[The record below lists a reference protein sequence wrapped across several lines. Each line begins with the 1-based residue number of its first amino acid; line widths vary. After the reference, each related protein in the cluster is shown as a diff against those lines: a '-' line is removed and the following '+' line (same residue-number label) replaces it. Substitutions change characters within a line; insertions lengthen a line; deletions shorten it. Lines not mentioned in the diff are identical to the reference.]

1 MISQI
6 NVNTLLQINNYQ
18 SKMKL
23 RSGTYTSKDDL
34 QNNLEEQGN
43 TQKVYENVK
52 QIEIDDLL
60 FYSSPE
66 LKIEFIIGVL
76 VFVYI
81 VMMYHILIN
90 N

>member
-1 MISQI
+1 LISQI
-6 NVNTLLQINNYQ
+6 NVISLLQINSYQ
-18 SKMKL
+18 AKMKL

-34 QNNLEEQGN
+34 LNNLEERGI
-43 TQKVYENVK
+43 TQKIYENIK

-66 LKIEFIIGVL
+66 LKIEFMIGIL
-76 VFVYI
+76 SFVYI
-81 VMMYHILIN
+81 GIMYYILIN

>member
-1 MISQI
+1 
-6 NVNTLLQINNYQ
+6 
-18 SKMKL
+18 MKL

-34 QNNLEEQGN
+34 LNNLEERGI
-43 TQKVYENVK
+43 TQKIYENIK

-66 LKIEFIIGVL
+66 LKIEFMIGIL
-76 VFVYI
+76 SFVYI
-81 VMMYHILIN
+81 GIMYYILIN

>member
-1 MISQI
+1 LISQI